1 MSGSSLVSFLQREVI
16 FLKSLVG
23 VCHQCLACVFRAHT
37 VTEPQYHTFTNWEF
51 VCVAL
56 RCVSWLWTVNPPIWF
71 AVFKV
76 LICRFD
82 SFTKPTLAAMFI
94 VHISQDYSVSLL
106 LFASVIQMRLSAVSL
121 SHDSD
126 LWPYQSY
133 DSHTKCRVRLLNIH
147 VKFNIHFTQ
156 NALQT
161 RKGLSINFI
170 AFKRIT
176 KTFRDYHTDVRLSRN
191 VFVKVSADII
201 WKSYSNATI
210 ITLIRKQDFH

>member
-1 MSGSSLVSFLQREVI
+1 MSSVPSL
-16 FLKSLVG
+16 
-23 VCHQCLACVFRAHT
+23 FRAHT
-37 VTEPQYHTFTNWEF
+37 VTEPQYHSFTNWEF

-56 RCVSWLWTVNPPIWF
+56 RCASWHWTVNPPIWF

-82 SFTKPTLAAMFI
+82 SFTKPTLAAMFT

-161 RKGLSINFI
+161 RKGLSIIFI
-170 AFKRIT
+170 AFKRKPHVRMVVT
-176 KTFRDYHTDVRLSRN
+176 KRFCLSKCWHNMEELFECYNHNINKKTRLSLAQVQETNKYFTSLVLLIFYPLKDN
-191 VFVKVSADII
+191 VIVS
-201 WKSYSNATI
+201 
-210 ITLIRKQDFH
+210 